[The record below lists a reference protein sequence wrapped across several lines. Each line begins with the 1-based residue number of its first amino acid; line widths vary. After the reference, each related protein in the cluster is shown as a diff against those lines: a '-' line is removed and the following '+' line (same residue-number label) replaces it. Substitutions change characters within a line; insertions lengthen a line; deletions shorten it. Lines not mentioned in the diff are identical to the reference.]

1 MLRLKFEEAVK
12 IKNESEK
19 LRKKKLKLEKIQHIK
34 NEKKRDLIY
43 RSMQNAQHKLEIIK
57 LKKQEEGKKMRQS
70 YFQKEERMIK
80 KKENQARKLETIEA
94 EILKRL
100 KDTH

>member
-1 MLRLKFEEAVK
+1 
-12 IKNESEK
+12 
-19 LRKKKLKLEKIQHIK
+19 
-34 NEKKRDLIY
+34 
-43 RSMQNAQHKLEIIK
+43 
-57 LKKQEEGKKMRQS
+57 MRQS